1 MAKKYIV
8 RLSDEEKALLED
20 VVKKLKGSS
29 QKVIRAQQFPP

>member
-8 RLSDEEKALLED
+8 RLTEEEKTLLED

-29 QKVIRAQQFPP
+29 QKVALKR